1 MPLDL
6 GGGGFNSIR
15 WMASTRSWRSG
26 DDDVDLDKAIFDLEN
41 IKQGWVLLAQGEAP
55 EAVWD
60 NGKRGPRPDGDGDW
74 KRGFEVQV
82 YAPKLF
88 GDEEPRAF
96 MTNATGA
103 CMGLQSL
110 FVEFE
115 AQSGANTGKVPL
127 VKFTG
132 AEAAKVGKGNTAIP
146 KLAVEK
152 WVDRPDALTGNA
164 AADAA
169 ADEPPQDDVEF

>member
-6 GGGGFNSIR
+6 GGFNSIR
-15 WMASTRSWRSG
+15 WMASTQTWRCDG
-26 DDDVDLDKAIFDLEN
+26 VDIEFDRAIFDLEN
-41 IKQGWVLLAQGEAP
+41 IKTGWVLLAQGEAP

-60 NGKRGPRPDGDGDW
+60 SDKSGPRPDGEGDW
-74 KRGFEVQV
+74 RRGFEVQV
-82 YAPKLF
+82 VAPKVF

-103 CMGLQSL
+103 CLGVRSL
-110 FVEFE
+110 FAEFE
-115 AQSGANTGKVPL
+115 AQCEENAGKVPL

-132 AEAAKVGKGNTAIP
+132 SESKGRTAIP

-152 WVDRPDALTGNA
+152 WVDRPDALHGNA

-169 ADEPPQDDVEF
+169 AGEPPQDDVEF